1 MIVGGILITTA
12 LITYFMC
19 KKPPVNKY
27 SLKYY
32 KLKWG
37 GTPFIY

>member
-1 MIVGGILITTA
+1 MIVGGILITSA
-12 LITYFMC
+12 LIAFYAC
-19 KKPPVNKY
+19 YKKPLNKY

-37 GTPFIY
+37 GRGLPF

>member
-12 LITYFMC
+12 LMTYYIFR
-19 KKPPVNKY
+19 KDTINKY

-32 KLKWG
+32 KIKWG
-37 GTPFIY
+37 RYL